1 MCAYS
6 TRFDDALTLVS
17 DLHRDQTR
25 KGTGVPYITHL
36 MGVAAIVGDVGGSED
51 QVIAALLHDTI
62 EDQVEH
68 HPDIKATIGERFG
81 ADVLKIVLACSDAV
95 VHPKPPWKARKMS
108 YIQHLVEANDSDP
121 ALLVSLADKTYNGL
135 TLLRDARIHGAPL
148 WSRFK
153 ATPAQTQWYYTAI
166 ADAFE
171 QKQWPNAEQRALAA
185 DYRRLVNALGVVIS
199 GFDAE

>member
-6 TRFDDALTLVS
+6 TRFDDALALVS
-17 DLHRDQTR
+17 ELHRDQTR

-68 HPDIKATIGERFG
+68 HPDIEATIAKQFG
-81 ADVLKIVLACSDAV
+81 SDVLKIVLACSDAV

-108 YIQHLVEANDSDP
+108 YIQHLVEAEDTDP

-135 TLLRDARIHGAPL
+135 TLLRDARIHGASL

-153 ATPAQTQWYYTAI
+153 ATPEQTQWYYTTI
-166 ADAFE
+166 ADAFDK
-171 QKQWPNAEQRALAA
+171 KQWPNEEQRVLAS
-185 DYRRLVNALGVVIS
+185 DYRRLADALGAVIAA
-199 GFDAE
+199 F